1 MANAAH
7 DPSWLV
13 KVRAQLDEVC
23 GHNAE
28 RLPEYDDWE
37 KLTLIHA
44 TIKETLRYYPNL
56 LQLGAP
62 HALTYFPPQIWID
75 E

>member
-7 DPSWLV
+7 DPSWIP

-37 KLTLIHA
+37 KLTMIHA
-44 TIKETLRYYPNL
+44 TIKESLRYYPNL
-56 LQLGAP
+56 LQMGAP
-62 HALTYFPPQIWID
+62 HALTFVPPKTVADQ
-75 E
+75 